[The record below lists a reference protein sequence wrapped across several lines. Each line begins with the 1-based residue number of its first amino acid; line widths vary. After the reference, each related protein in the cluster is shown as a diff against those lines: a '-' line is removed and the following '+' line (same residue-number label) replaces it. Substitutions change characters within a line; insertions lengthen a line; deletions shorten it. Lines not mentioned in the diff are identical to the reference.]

1 MRIVAWD
8 LETTDLK
15 ALMGRILCSS
25 FYPIVDGVKTK
36 PYTFRIDRKPWK
48 SDDPIDDSAL
58 ADAIRDELHKYNLIV
73 TWNGK
78 LFDLAFLNAR
88 LLKAGRARCTP
99 QFHFD
104 AMYQARGCQLRI
116 GSSKLDNVQKFF
128 DLAEEKTP
136 ITWENWNRAA
146 LGDKKAMADVVKHC
160 EQDVEV
166 LALAYWKLLPMVA
179 NLHR

>member
-15 ALMGRILCSS
+15 ALMGRILCAS
-25 FYPIVDGVKTK
+25 FYPIVDGVKTA
-36 PYTFRIDRKPWK
+36 PYTFRIDQKPWRMK
-48 SDDPIDDSAL
+48 DPINDAQL
-58 ADAIRDELHKYNLIV
+58 CLAIRDELHTYNMVV

-88 LLKAGRARCTP
+88 LLKAGLPRCMP
-99 QFHFD
+99 QFHLD
-104 AMYQARGCQLRI
+104 AMYHARGCQLRI

-136 ITWENWNRAA
+136 ISWENWNRAA
-146 LGDKKAMADVVKHC
+146 LGDKKAMAQVVEHC

-179 NLHR
+179 NLHK